1 MSTYPNQ
8 FARIGISDE
17 AVLSRLNECFST
29 IFFDP
34 ENGFYHPH
42 DIQGLTKETFFSDYA
57 RFDWLMSVYRFIE
70 AGKEG
75 RNAAKEHSL
84 GELLYGKS
92 TGPTFRELWKKGKK
106 RDG

>member
-34 ENGFYHPH
+34 ENGFYHPM
-42 DIQGLTKETFFSDYA
+42 T
-57 RFDWLMSVYRFIE
+57 
-70 AGKEG
+70 
-75 RNAAKEHSL
+75 
-84 GELLYGKS
+84 
-92 TGPTFRELWKKGKK
+92 PTPTLPAWSIPATTTHAPRA
-106 RDG
+106 